1 MATIKNYKQP
11 QSSFLS
17 VDKDM
22 ALIVDAFLQN
32 NRLKKLLY
40 YQDDNPMGHDILT
53 EEQSLELIENNSIQ
67 IIPKL
72 IVDADVKTYI
82 IISFDNFTPNVSNP
96 QFRDNTISFDI
107 ICHFDQWKMINNQLR
122 PYKIAAEIDTMF
134 NNKHLTG
141 IGTLQ
146 FMGCNQI
153 IINNEFGGL
162 TILYSAIHGG
172 EDKNFNKDGRD
183 LLSPED
189 EAQYEA
195 DFKDLYNSKEWTID

>member
-67 IIPKL
+67 IVPKL

-107 ICHFDQWKMINNQLR
+107 ICHFDQ
-122 PYKIAAEIDTMF
+122 
-134 NNKHLTG
+134 
-141 IGTLQ
+141 
-146 FMGCNQI
+146 
-153 IINNEFGGL
+153 
-162 TILYSAIHGG
+162 
-172 EDKNFNKDGRD
+172 
-183 LLSPED
+183 
-189 EAQYEA
+189 
-195 DFKDLYNSKEWTID
+195 

>member
-1 MATIKNYKQP
+1 MTTIKNYKQP

-40 YQDDNPMGHDILT
+40 YQDSNPLSHEVLT
-53 EEQSLELIENNSIQ
+53 EEQSLELIKNNSIQ
-67 IIPKL
+67 IVPK
-72 IVDADVKTYI
+72 IMVDDNVKTYI
-82 IISFDNFTPNVSNP
+82 IISFDNFTPNGSNP

-107 ICHFDQWKMINNQLR
+107 ICHFNQWKMVDDQLR

-153 IINNEFGGL
+153 ILNDELGGL
-162 TILYSAIHGG
+162 TLFYSAIHGG
-172 EDKNFNKDGRD
+172 EDKNFNRD
-183 LLSPED
+183 AKNLLNPAD
-189 EAQYEA
+189 ETQYNKE
-195 DFKDLYNSKEWTID
+195 FKELYGSKEWTID